1 VIFKLFVKVTTMNW
15 YQRHQFIA
23 IENEFDSPRRIT
35 KSKVRREKKEE
46 MTMKS
51 DF

>member
-1 VIFKLFVKVTTMNW
+1 MNW